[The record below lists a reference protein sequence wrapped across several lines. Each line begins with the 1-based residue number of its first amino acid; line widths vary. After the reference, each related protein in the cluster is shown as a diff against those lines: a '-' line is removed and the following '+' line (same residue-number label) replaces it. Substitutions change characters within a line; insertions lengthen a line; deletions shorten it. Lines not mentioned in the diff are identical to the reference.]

1 MTQEQW
7 YLRPSAAAFAFLVV
21 SLALIALRPLLPVDE
36 TRYLTVAWEMWQ
48 GGSKIVPHLN
58 GEIYSDKPPLLF
70 WLVNLVWTVTG
81 PGELAGRM
89 VGPAA
94 GGAVILMTGLL
105 ARRLWP
111 ETPERAGRAAWALAT
126 GGVFLAYGSAT
137 MFDAL
142 LAVAVVGAML
152 ALWTMARQPGWRAAV
167 GLGLALAFGVL
178 AKGPVILVHVLPVA
192 LAFPLWRPA
201 DGTARRRD
209 MAAGVGLGVLVA
221 LALLSLWLVPA
232 LVFGDAQ
239 YRNDILWRQSAGRM
253 VASFAHDRPLWFFV
267 ALLPLFLWPWG
278 WGREAASLWP
288 RDKGSA
294 ERFLLAWALGA
305 LAAFSL
311 ISGKQIHYLIPE
323 LAALALLVSRGTGA
337 APGRW
342 TRFVPML
349 PAIAILGLGAA
360 AALGYGPKV
369 LSGGVGPLELALATV
384 TVATALVLVTTA
396 RSRQAARI
404 PVAPATLVAFLLV
417 AFQTIWAT
425 SNPSRLA
432 GLLSVYDR
440 RGIATLDQGYAGQFS
455 FSARLSAPV
464 TVLRDPGAL
473 AGWVAER
480 PGSLVLGT
488 APIVSP
494 GLQLLR
500 EETLQG
506 DTWFVYSVEPK
517 P

>member
-1 MTQEQW
+1 MTRAGW
-7 YLRPSAAAFAFLVV
+7 HHRPVAAALAFLGIAV
-21 SLALIALRPLLPVDE
+21 ALLALRPLLPIDE

-70 WLVNLVWTVTG
+70 WLVNLVWLVTG
-81 PGELAGRM
+81 PSEFAARL
-89 VGPAA
+89 VGPMA
-94 GGAVILMTGLL
+94 GVAVILMAARL
-105 ARRLWP
+105 ATRLWP
-111 ETPERAGRAAWALAT
+111 EAPEREGRTAWTVAT

-142 LAVAVVGAML
+142 LTVAVLAAML

-167 GLGLALAFGVL
+167 WLGVALAFGVL

-311 ISGKQIHYLIPE
+311 ISGKQIHYLVPE
-323 LAALALLVSRGTGA
+323 LAALALLLSRGTGA

-360 AALGYGPKV
+360 AALGYGPKA
-369 LSGGVGPLELALATV
+369 LSDGVGPLELALATV
-384 TVATALVLVTTA
+384 TVATALVLVATA

-417 AFQTIWAT
+417 AFQTVWAA
-425 SNPSRLA
+425 NDPARLA
-432 GLLSVYDR
+432 GLLSVYDG
-440 RGIATLDQGYAGQFS
+440 RGIATLDRGYDGQFS
-455 FSARLSAPV
+455 FSARLSEPV

-473 AGWVAER
+473 AAWIAGR
-480 PGSLVLGT
+480 PGSLVLGKS
-488 APIVSP
+488 PIASP
-494 GLQLLR
+494 GLRLLR
-500 EETLQG
+500 EDILQG
-506 DTWFVYSVEPK
+506 DRWFVYGVEPQS
-517 P
+517 